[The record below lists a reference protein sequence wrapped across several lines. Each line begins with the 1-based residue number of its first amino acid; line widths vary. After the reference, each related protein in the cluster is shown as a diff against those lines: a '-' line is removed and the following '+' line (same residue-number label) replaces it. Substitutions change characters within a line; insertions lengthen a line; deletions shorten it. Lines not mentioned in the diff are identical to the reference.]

1 MKHKSLSTKK
11 LTSVSE
17 VVWLLEDKFQKKKS
31 NIWNRTIY
39 LLNPMNI
46 VLELKRELVNCKIN
60 KKISHKVLQRD
71 KDIKNMRI

>member
-1 MKHKSLSTKK
+1 M
-11 LTSVSE
+11 
-17 VVWLLEDKFQKKKS
+17 
-31 NIWNRTIY
+31 Y
-39 LLNPMNI
+39 LLNPKNI